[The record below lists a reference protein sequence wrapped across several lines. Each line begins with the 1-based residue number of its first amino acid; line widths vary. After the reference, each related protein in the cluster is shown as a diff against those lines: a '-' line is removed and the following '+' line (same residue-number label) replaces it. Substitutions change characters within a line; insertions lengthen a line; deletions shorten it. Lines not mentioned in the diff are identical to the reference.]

1 MRFLKPLDEAMLD
14 EVLASGAP
22 VVTLEDN
29 SVIGGLGSAVAE
41 YMARK
46 GASNRLRAIGMPA
59 GSFIAH
65 GTVAELRNREKMD
78 AAAIVGILN
87 DLITTRK

>member
-14 EVLASGAP
+14 EVLAPGTP
-22 VVTLEDN
+22 VVALEDN

-46 GASNRLRAIGMPA
+46 GAANRLRTIGMPA

-78 AAAIVGILN
+78 ASAIVGILN